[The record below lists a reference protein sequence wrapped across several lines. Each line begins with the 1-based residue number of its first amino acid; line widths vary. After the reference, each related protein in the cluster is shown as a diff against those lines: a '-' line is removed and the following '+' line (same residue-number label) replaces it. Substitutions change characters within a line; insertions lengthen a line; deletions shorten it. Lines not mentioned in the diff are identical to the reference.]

1 MATYVKGAQKFTP
14 DIKPFT
20 PDYKFLSAVLE
31 TRQDKYDTNFKAT
44 NDLYNKVVY
53 ADLSREDTK
62 ERRDQYAEQIGPH
75 IEKISGMDL
84 SLSQNVN
91 AAKSVF
97 APFYDDDLTV
107 RDIVYTSNYRDQMQ
121 HAERMRNSP
130 DEDMNERYWDI
141 GEQGLNYRM
150 QDFVNASED
159 EALAMTVPKYVDDV
173 KLFKLAT
180 SILEEM
186 DPNLSMK
193 MDRPGPNGNFIITEK
208 NGRLIT
214 GAALQTLEGAL
225 LNDPR
230 VQRAYSERSFVQS
243 RVFADNGIKEGR
255 YSSIDQGQQAWAKE
269 TISRIN
275 ILNNKRLEETGQEL
289 TKLESANV
297 RWGNYKKSYGIIEG
311 SEDDDTMKENL
322 TAAEATQIALDNL
335 KGIQQQGGNDPST
348 TDGSLNQAYSMLMQH
363 NIMADLEKAAQSYS
377 ARDQEYTLRESKFA
391 LNDQQYQYDIA
402 KIKANQ
408 MNFLIRQENQSRLDT
423 DLARKK
429 GELVNENGEND
440 PLIDI
445 LKGNRRTKGSSNTID
460 VPVNE
465 DGEVTQNADM
475 IQRTAEQYLEK
486 DNALAINQVDKI
498 TRSLK
503 LLFPT
508 GTDATA
514 DQMGT
519 GIYEIEVPNTTGG
532 TDKFTANSLDELSQ
546 LLLDPNIEGEGENQ
560 RQVGYVNRDAINSVY
575 NYVSKGFINTAE
587 VTKFNP
593 ALTMGD
599 QRTQY
604 DDLYNEIAGLNGTN
618 SQVNGLNTFINSVYD
633 NYAETYKTVR
643 GNVIDGTDEDLVSL
657 YKAGFPDI
665 LGADRRIL
673 TKDQYIK
680 QVVEGIE
687 AGTITNP
694 DLNWVDSGTSN
705 TDYKIQE
712 IVSVPNPNYTGS
724 NYSPSTL
731 NTAAYNPDG
740 SPKMIIDKSAVEAEA
755 GMIYNALYT
764 NLNDALSGKTGD
776 FETRDLD
783 SEIYGYSGNYSDVVN
798 NNSFERNF
806 NPMVPNELAEKELF
820 VMMQQVNI
828 LDQEGTPYGVISGDI
843 DAYDTNEEIL
853 NIKSEVGVKVFNMWK
868 QDAALWMS
876 NKRPAVS
883 TGQKAPA
890 AKIIYTPVIGLSK
903 DGEKT
908 LAGYQIIFS
917 SDWLASKRV
926 GTNTS
931 NASEVGALKESEI
944 LELQGNVG
952 NDDEDIATGQGGITI
967 LFEQSIDMNE
977 KAEKNTYYSFVQ
989 ADIAGSAN
997 GKYADYTVADGKTPT
1012 GTFRIVQEKGG
1023 YYVYSKEYT
1032 YQEGGSYVLEENTVQ
1047 VDMDQ
1052 GLQGLDKQVLVWQ
1065 ANLFELRERNRL
1077 AKEKDVAVNKSK

>member
-31 TRQDKYDTNFKAT
+31 TRQDKYDTNFQAT

-53 ADLSREDTK
+53 SDLSREDTK
-62 ERRDQYAEQIGPH
+62 ARRDQYAEQIGPH

-107 RDIVYTSNYRDQMQ
+107 RDIVYTSNYKDQMK

-130 DEDMNERYWDI
+130 DEAMHERYWDI

-150 QDFVNASED
+150 QDFVNASES
-159 EALAMTVPKYVDDV
+159 EALKMTPAKYVDDV

-214 GAALQTLEGAL
+214 GAALQTLQGAL

-243 RVFADNGIKEGR
+243 RVFADKGIQEGR
-255 YSSIDQGQQAWAKE
+255 FSNIDQGQQAWAKE

-275 ILNNKRLEETGQEL
+275 ILNDKRIEETGQEL

-297 RWGNYKKSYGIIEG
+297 RWENYKQSNGVIEG
-311 SEDDDTMKENL
+311 SEDDNTMKENL

-335 KGIQQQGGNDPST
+335 KKVQQQGGNDPST
-348 TDGSLNQAYSMLMQH
+348 TDGSLNQAYSMLMHH
-363 NIMADLEKAAQSYS
+363 NIIGDLEQAAQSYA
-377 ARDQEYTLRESKFA
+377 ARDQEYLIRENKFA
-391 LNDQQYQYDIA
+391 LNDQQYQYDLS

-408 MNFLIRQENQSRLDT
+408 INFLARQENQSRLDT
-423 DLARKK
+423 ELSRKK
-429 GELVNENGEND
+429 GELVNEFGEND
-440 PLIDI
+440 PLLDL
-445 LKGNRRTKGSSNTID
+445 LKGNRTTKGSSNTID
-460 VPVNE
+460 VPINK
-465 DGEVTQNADM
+465 DGEVSQNADM
-475 IQRTAEQYLEK
+475 IERTAEQYLEK

-514 DQMGT
+514 TSMGT
-519 GIYEIEVPNTTGG
+519 GIYEIEVPNSTGG

-546 LLLDPNIEGEGENQ
+546 LLLDPNIEGEGEDQ
-560 RQVGYVNRDAINSVY
+560 RQVGYANRDAINAVY
-575 NYVSKGFINTAE
+575 EFVSKGFTNTAE
-587 VTKFNP
+587 VTKYNP
-593 ALTMGD
+593 TITMGD

-604 DDLYNEIAGLNGTN
+604 DELYNEIAGLNGTN
-618 SQVNGLNTFINSVYD
+618 TQVNSLNTFINSVYD
-633 NYAETYKTVR
+633 NYSETYKAVR
-643 GNVIDGTDEDLVSL
+643 GNVIDGTNEDLVNL
-657 YKAGFPDI
+657 YKSGFPDI
-665 LGADRRIL
+665 IGSDRRIL
-673 TKDQYIK
+673 TQDQYMK
-680 QVVEGIE
+680 EVVKGIQD
-687 AGTITNP
+687 GTITNP
-694 DLNWVDSGTSN
+694 DLNWIDSGTSN
-705 TDYKIQE
+705 ANYLIDE
-712 IVSVPNPNYTGS
+712 VVPTTYMGKSMEGPNVMKVRDVKTG
-724 NYSPSTL
+724 N
-731 NTAAYNPDG
+731 
-740 SPKMIIDKSAVEAEA
+740 KVIDMGAVEAEA
-755 GMIYNALYT
+755 AMIYKALYA
-764 NLNDALSGKTGD
+764 NLNDALTGKTGD

-783 SEIYGYSGNYSDVVN
+783 SEVYGYGGNYSDVVS

-806 NPMVPNELAEKELF
+806 NPMVPNKLAEKEVF
-820 VMMQQVNI
+820 VMLEQINL
-828 LDQEGTPYGVISGDI
+828 LDSEGTPYGVISGDI
-843 DAYDTNEEIL
+843 DEYDTNEEIL

-868 QDAALWMS
+868 QDAALWLS

-908 LAGYQIIFS
+908 LAGYQVIFS

-926 GTNTS
+926 GTNTA
-931 NASEVGALKESEI
+931 NASEIGSLKESEI
-944 LELQGNVG
+944 LELQGNIG
-952 NDDEDIATGQGGITI
+952 NDDDDIATGQGGITI
-967 LFEQSIDMNE
+967 LFDQGIDMNS

-989 ADIAGSAN
+989 ADIVGSSN
-997 GKYADYTVADGKTPT
+997 GKFADYTVADGTTPT
-1012 GTFRIVQEKGG
+1012 GTYRIIQEKGG
-1023 YYVYSKEYT
+1023 YYVYSKIYT
-1032 YQEGGSYVLEENTVQ
+1032 YKKGGGYVEEENTVQ

-1052 GLQGLDKQVLVWQ
+1052 GLEGLDKQVVQWQ
-1065 ANLFELRERNRL
+1065 KDLFELRERNRL
-1077 AKEKDVAVNKSK
+1077 AKEKDVATNGVK